1 MTPLRWLGLVLLSL
15 ALSSY
20 TIDVECLTQQGHC
33 HNYLFS
39 QQYSDCVSPLVAVRP
54 VGAAPLPVV
63 LVPFNPPILAPL
75 GPELEPLPLSP
86 GWACP
91 LPWVSTAYRHLRGPP
106 LSS

>member
-1 MTPLRWLGLVLLSL
+1 MTPLRWIGLVLLSL
-15 ALSSY
+15 ALSTY

-63 LVPFNPPILAPL
+63 LVPFDPPIQAPV
-75 GPELEPLPLSP
+75 GAEFKPLPLSP
-86 GWACP
+86 GWTSP
-91 LPWVSTAYRHLRGPP
+91 LPWVATDYRYLRGPP
-106 LSS
+106 TYS